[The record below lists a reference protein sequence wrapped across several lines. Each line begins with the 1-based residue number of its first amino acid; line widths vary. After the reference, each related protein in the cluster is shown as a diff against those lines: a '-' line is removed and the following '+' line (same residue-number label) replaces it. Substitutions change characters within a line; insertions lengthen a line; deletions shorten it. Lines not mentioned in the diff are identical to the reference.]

1 MSGIVAIFRFD
12 GAPVDS
18 GAVAAMTE
26 AIGYRGPDG
35 IAPWDGD
42 GAAVVHLMLRTTAE
56 SLEEAQPLANEDAS
70 LVLVM
75 DGWLANYDELRAD
88 LLARGA
94 VLRTRS
100 DAELVLRAFEAW
112 GEDCPR
118 HIDGEY
124 AFVVWDARRRE
135 ALCVKDHAGMR
146 PLHYHWDGRRLLV
159 ASDLA
164 GVLAAG
170 DFEPRPNPGMVVEHL
185 ANIWYSRNE
194 TLWEGVTRLLPA
206 HTMRVGESGPRLRRY
221 WLPSPGAAI
230 RYRDERDYQAH
241 YREMLADVVRRA
253 SRTHLP
259 LACDVSG
266 GLDSS
271 AIFAQAHRLQAEG
284 RLRAPALKGYT
295 YDFGPDADPQVD
307 ELAYARAV
315 ARHLGVELR
324 EVAPFMPELDWFAS
338 RAKADRDMAPYP
350 NAAMAVNIGRALIA
364 DGCRVDLNGEGG
376 DEFLAAY
383 PFNYAEHIAERD
395 WRSLGES
402 WREDSAAF
410 GSRRALAMVYRY
422 GVGPLLPAGLRK
434 LRRSATRPLQSNHPG
449 VMVLIDELAALL
461 ERRHKAAM
469 RPSPFADLSP
479 LARSVMSLVESGYTT
494 YLHDFMAR
502 NSARLGYEPRSPMF
516 DRKFIEFAC
525 AVPARQLRRG
535 RRQKHLHVRSMAGIL
550 PDVVLDRTTKALGN
564 LPFAVQLDKLGE
576 GVLTPLLQCGINWI
590 DPDGLREL
598 YRRYDCMPMAQRP
611 IFELWA
617 VFGCVTLFG

>member
-135 ALCVKDHAGMR
+135 ALCVKDH
-146 PLHYHWDGRRLLV
+146 
-159 ASDLA
+159 
-164 GVLAAG
+164 
-170 DFEPRPNPGMVVEHL
+170 
-185 ANIWYSRNE
+185 
-194 TLWEGVTRLLPA
+194 GVTRLLPA

-241 YREMLADVVRRA
+241 YRELLADVVRRA

>member
-170 DFEPRPNPGMVVEHL
+170 DFEPRPNPGMVAEHL

-206 HTMRVGESGPRLRRY
+206 HTMRVGESGPRLRRF
-221 WLPSPGAAI
+221 WLPSRGAAI
-230 RYRDERDYQAH
+230 RYRD
-241 YREMLADVVRRA
+241 
-253 SRTHLP
+253 
-259 LACDVSG
+259 VS
-266 GLDSS
+266 
-271 AIFAQAHRLQAEG
+271 E
-284 RLRAPALKGYT
+284 
-295 YDFGPDADPQVD
+295 
-307 ELAYARAV
+307 
-315 ARHLGVELR
+315 
-324 EVAPFMPELDWFAS
+324 
-338 RAKADRDMAPYP
+338 
-350 NAAMAVNIGRALIA
+350 
-364 DGCRVDLNGEGG
+364 
-376 DEFLAAY
+376 
-383 PFNYAEHIAERD
+383 
-395 WRSLGES
+395 
-402 WREDSAAF
+402 
-410 GSRRALAMVYRY
+410 
-422 GVGPLLPAGLRK
+422 
-434 LRRSATRPLQSNHPG
+434 
-449 VMVLIDELAALL
+449 
-461 ERRHKAAM
+461 
-469 RPSPFADLSP
+469 
-479 LARSVMSLVESGYTT
+479 
-494 YLHDFMAR
+494 
-502 NSARLGYEPRSPMF
+502 
-516 DRKFIEFAC
+516 
-525 AVPARQLRRG
+525 
-535 RRQKHLHVRSMAGIL
+535 
-550 PDVVLDRTTKALGN
+550 
-564 LPFAVQLDKLGE
+564 
-576 GVLTPLLQCGINWI
+576 
-590 DPDGLREL
+590 
-598 YRRYDCMPMAQRP
+598 
-611 IFELWA
+611 
-617 VFGCVTLFG
+617 